1 MFRLCSVVVNHI
13 PDRLQILIPMR
24 RIRQFLF
31 LWFRLFPREGA
42 EMKNAYGRWGRF
54 HWVPFRTGAFSA
66 FILVF
71 LLLGSIFVEA
81 AEIKLNGELRY
92 RAFYSDNLSD
102 AHDHNGPS
110 CPDSDGTLDQSCDDQ
125 EAFSDLR
132 FRAKMTASQGIAS
145 GVVMVDFL
153 SQVGTDVATLSA
165 TSGRDETGNW
175 RLGSEGS
182 GDDVTTVVLREAYL
196 RVTLPW
202 FTAQAGRHAI
212 HLGHSLIFDDVA
224 DAITLAIPAGPV
236 GITFG
241 NLKLVESATKM
252 GTSSSDSD
260 IYFANASWTVRPT
273 VVTSLFFLTLQDRGP
288 SLTLH
293 GVCQDPA
300 GVPPAFQSCAV
311 EDLGNDRAQL
321 LVGGLTLDIKRE
333 RFYLGFEVDLLQGG
347 IETRDITDLNPGGNN
362 LDLKGLNALLEL
374 EFRWPFLI
382 VGLTGVYASGQDV
395 SRLDDEININ
405 AISANYVLGNILV
418 NNEMDSDRDGGSIG
432 GLTAVRLS
440 LQKNLRDQLVGEFV
454 VIWARMTER
463 PAPGIDPELGW
474 EFDLNA
480 TYTFDD
486 YLVWVS
492 GIGFLLVDEAWEGVY
507 GDPFAEDNLI
517 KVSTKF
523 IFTF

>member
-1 MFRLCSVVVNHI
+1 MIGLRVLATVLV
-13 PDRLQILIPMR
+13 LIYWM
-24 RIRQFLF
+24 
-31 LWFRLFPREGA
+31 GS
-42 EMKNAYGRWGRF
+42 N
-54 HWVPFRTGAFSA
+54 
-66 FILVF
+66 LV
-71 LLLGSIFVEA
+71 LA
-81 AEIKLNGELRY
+81 AEVKLNGELRY
-92 RAFYSDNLSD
+92 RAFYSNNLSD

-153 SQVGTDVATLSA
+153 SQEGTDVATLSA
-165 TSGRDETGNW
+165 TSGTDETGNW

-182 GDDVTTVVLREAYL
+182 GDDITTVVLREAYL
-196 RVTLPW
+196 RITLPR

-236 GITFG
+236 GLTFG

-252 GTSSSDSD
+252 GTGNDSD

-288 SLTLH
+288 NLILNS
-293 GVCQDPA
+293 VCQDPT
-300 GVPPAFQSCAV
+300 GVPPAFQTCAI
-311 EDLGNDRAQL
+311 EDLGDDRAQL
-321 LVGGLTLDIKRE
+321 LVGGLTLDIKKE
-333 RFYLGFEVDLLQGG
+333 RFYMGFEVDLLQGE
-347 IETRDITDLNPGGNN
+347 IETRGITDLNPEGNN
-362 LDLKGLNALLEL
+362 LDLKGLNTLLEL

-405 AISANYVLGNILV
+405 AISANYVLGNILL
-418 NNEMDSDRDGGSIG
+418 NNEMDSDREGGSIG

-440 LQKNLRDQLVGEFV
+440 LQKTLRDQLVGEFV

-486 YLVWVS
+486 HLVWVS
-492 GIGFLLVDEAWEGVY
+492 GIGTLLVGEAWEGIY
-507 GDPFAEDNLI
+507 GDPSAEDNLI
-517 KVSTKF
+517 KASTQF